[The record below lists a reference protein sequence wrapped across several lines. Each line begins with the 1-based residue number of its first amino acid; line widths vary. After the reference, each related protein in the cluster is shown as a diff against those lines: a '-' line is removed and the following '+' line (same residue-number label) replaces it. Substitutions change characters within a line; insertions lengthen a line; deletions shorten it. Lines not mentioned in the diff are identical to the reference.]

1 MLRHEL
7 SCVELVQ
14 QYLSRIEQHNKVLRA
29 IIHVNPNALEIARKL
44 DASLAS
50 SGTLSG
56 ALHCV
61 PVAVKDAIDTAEMPT
76 GGGSTAPSRAAQS
89 ACRRHRRGQ
98 AARSRCDHSRQV
110 QSLMNSVAAVPG
122 SAPSAGRRATR
133 TTPHASPAAPAAAP
147 ASPSRPISLLVA
159 LSEETGVSIRN
170 PAANNNIVGIAPTQ
184 GLVSRAGVIPISF
197 TQDRVGAYARTA
209 ADAALLLQVMA
220 GYDADDPATAAS
232 RGRVPR
238 EGYAASPTSKGLAE
252 ARLGVVRQ
260 FMTAWTAADKEVGG
274 NRRARP
280 RGYETSRRANR
291 RGERRSR

>member
-14 QYLSRIEQHNKVLRA
+14 QYLSRIEEHNKVLRA

-76 GGGSTAPSRAAQS
+76 SGGSTAPFARLNPPADATVVAKLRAAGAIILAKTNLDEFGRGS
-89 ACRRHRRGQ
+89 SGLSTLGGQ
-98 AARSRCDHSRQV
+98 ARNPYDTTRIPGGSSGGSGIA
-110 QSLMNSVAAVPG
+110 VAANL
-122 SAPSAGRRATR
+122 T
-133 TTPHASPAAPAAAP
+133 
-147 ASPSRPISLLVA
+147 LVA

-184 GLVSRAGVIPISF
+184 GLVMHAQP
-197 TQDRVGAYARTA
+197 RT
-209 ADAALLLQVMA
+209 
-220 GYDADDPATAAS
+220 
-232 RGRVPR
+232 
-238 EGYAASPTSKGLAE
+238 
-252 ARLGVVRQ
+252 
-260 FMTAWTAADKEVGG
+260 
-274 NRRARP
+274 RRYCCR
-280 RGYETSRRANR
+280 
-291 RGERRSR
+291 